1 MTKKSDQG
9 AIVMMDFKAIE
20 DYISYNGKGMIVV
33 GFFICV
39 LLLIISVFIVHL
51 LPLVVIGFIALAVF
65 AFIVAIYRI

>member
-51 LPLVVIGFIALAVF
+51 LPLVVIGCIALAVF
-65 AFIVAIYRI
+65 AFIVVIYRI